1 MYRQKISKK
10 SSPAAKWQ
18 QESNH
23 INQFPPYSSLSTVVQ
38 RAQQDPNK
46 VSGDEWEQLDSAIGT
61 RATGKIFAGK
71 ETPWVPEYKGISN
84 QLWGHV
90 GNGSA
95 PIQTKL
101 NIGGVG
107 DKYEQEADRVAASVV
122 QQINHPATV
131 SQAHDKM
138 ADGKEM
144 QPKLGL
150 RMKPMLQHRQPIGGG
165 EASAELSGQINRAR
179 GGGQPLDTGLQQSIG
194 QAMGADFS
202 GVRVH
207 TDKRADRLNQS
218 LSSLAFT
225 TGRDLF
231 FKKGN
236 YQPGSRE
243 GQRLIAHELAHVVQQ
258 KKQGNQQDNQRSN
271 SSSIIQKKAY
281 IGNEYRDYAEELDD
295 KQGDDENS
303 KKVAQIANDDITR
316 RFKDTKELESYAQ
329 NQNDPS
335 VDHIGLIETKNLT
348 EKYQWI
354 RVDQFT
360 VLGENH
366 GSPKAPTIIEA
377 IGTKRFRYEGFSDY
391 SSAINNSEFPE
402 FIKEEETKKLERLGL
417 TRDEENIHYVEGI
430 IPKYARMMPD
440 AMAIV
445 KVQRGEKLNG
455 KEQTNNKLPEL
466 TVGKEFGQGYN
477 YLKGMLSGLKDALKL
492 TQTLHTQNSTNN
504 NKSKTKSPAGAFPE
518 KISQFY
524 GKNKKLIDQCI
535 YQLEESLSNGR
546 IPDLSQRNFP
556 LTPNHLGQIKNIFV
570 EGAKTEL
577 KMKYQRSRLAWKKQ
591 LDIKNRTDQQYTTE
605 ARELDLLRDASM
617 YSYIQESKDSDL
629 LFIIGYDHQTKL
641 KPVLDKKNIKN
652 MSDNDFMNEQ
662 RELNVD
668 AKYGHPNVTELIKP
682 KKEEYSNLWKRS
694 GPLKLKEL
702 GSNLQEALNDDKVT
716 AILPELRSPLKWGKV
731 GDGDVRKLENIK
743 EIYVDEKKIAV
754 WGTAD
759 IDGKQ
764 LNIRIDEVDLKKEL
778 KKWT

>member
-90 GNGSA
+90 VNGSA

-138 ADGKEM
+138 VDGKEM

-329 NQNDPS
+329 NQNNPS
-335 VDHIGLIETKNLT
+335 VDHIGLT
-348 EKYQWI
+348 EENQWI

-360 VLGENH
+360 VLGEDH
-366 GSPKAPTIIEA
+366 RSPEAPTIIKA

-391 SSAINNSEFPE
+391 GSAINNNEFAG
-402 FIKEEETKKLERLGL
+402 FIKEEETKKLQRLGL
-417 TRDEENIHYVEGI
+417 TPDEGNIHYVEGI

-440 AMAIV
+440 AIAIV
-445 KVQRGEKLNG
+445 KVQRGYDLDEKETTF
-455 KEQTNNKLPEL
+455 KKLTRL
-466 TVGKEFGQGYN
+466 TVGSKYSDGYN
-477 YLKGMLSGLKDALKL
+477 FDSGMLLALKEAL
-492 TQTLHTQNSTNN
+492 KYTQVL
-504 NKSKTKSPAGAFPE
+504 
-518 KISQFY
+518 
-524 GKNKKLIDQCI
+524 GKRYWLSWIIPLKLR
-535 YQLEESLSNGR
+535 GR
-546 IPDLSQRNFP
+546 IRSFWVSNKQNIIRCIEVLENALTENKVPDLGENVFP
-556 LTPNHLGQIKNIFV
+556 LTLANLNQLKNIFV
-570 EGAKTEL
+570 DAARWEL
-577 KMKYQRSRLAWKKQ
+577 FQPFEFQRKRWKDQ
-591 LDIKNRTDQQYTTE
+591 LGGGTDQQYTQE
-605 ARELDLLRDASM
+605 AQKHDLLRDASM
-617 YSYIQESKDSDL
+617 FKYIKKAKNSDL
-629 LFIIGYDHQTKL
+629 LFMIGFDHLTKL
-641 KPVLDKKNIKN
+641 KPVLQNNSI
-652 MSDNDFMNEQ
+652 
-662 RELNVD
+662 
-668 AKYGHPNVTELIKP
+668 
-682 KKEEYSNLWKRS
+682 RS
-694 GPLKLKEL
+694 MRG
-702 GSNLQEALNDDKVT
+702 
-716 AILPELRSPLKWGKV
+716 
-731 GDGDVRKLENIK
+731 
-743 EIYVDEKKIAV
+743 
-754 WGTAD
+754 
-759 IDGKQ
+759 
-764 LNIRIDEVDLKKEL
+764 
-778 KKWT
+778 